1 MSLMGALLDVEL
13 RLHAELGRARM
24 PLTGT
29 VDLAEGTIVD
39 LDRAPEDPVDV
50 YVNGR
55 RFGTARL
62 IVVDGEWALRLEAID
77 AEWGPQVPL
86 ARADH

>member
-1 MSLMGALLDVEL
+1 MGAMLDVEL
-13 RLHAELGRARM
+13 RLHAELGRTRM
-24 PLTGT
+24 PLAGA
-29 VDLAEGTIVD
+29 VELGEGAIVD

-55 RFGTARL
+55 RFASARL

-77 AEWGPQVPL
+77 STWGAQVPG
-86 ARADH
+86 AAADH

>member
-1 MSLMGALLDVEL
+1 MSLRAALLDVEL

-24 PLTGT
+24 PLAAA
-29 VDLAEGTIVD
+29 VELPEGAIVD

-55 RFGTARL
+55 RFASARL
-62 IVVDGEWALRLEAID
+62 IVVDGEWAVRLEAID
-77 AEWGPQVPL
+77 AEWDAQVPPV
-86 ARADH
+86 AADH